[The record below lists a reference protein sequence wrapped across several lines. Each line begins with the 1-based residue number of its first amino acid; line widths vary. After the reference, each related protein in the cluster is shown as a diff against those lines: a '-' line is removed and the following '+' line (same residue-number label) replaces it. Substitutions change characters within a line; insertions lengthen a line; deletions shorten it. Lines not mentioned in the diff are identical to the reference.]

1 LQYYDGLRKMVQEI
15 CEIDE
20 AQRKIIFYTAED
32 IAE

>member
-15 CEIDE
+15 CEIAATE
-20 AQRKIIFYTAED
+20 RKIIFHTAED